1 MKLLKRICIVI
12 ISVIALLIVGIT
24 FLATTEWGKEAGQ
37 ESYEKHQQMDIESQE
52 NKQYVKKFSKSSE
65 AQ

>member
-52 NKQYVKKFSKSSE
+52 NK
-65 AQ
+65 